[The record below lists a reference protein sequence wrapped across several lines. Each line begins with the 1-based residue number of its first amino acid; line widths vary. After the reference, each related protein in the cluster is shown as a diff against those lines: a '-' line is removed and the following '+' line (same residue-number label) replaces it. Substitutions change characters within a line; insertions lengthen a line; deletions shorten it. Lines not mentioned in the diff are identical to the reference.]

1 MTESTAIGTRGY
13 NTEKLHAYSSVG
25 LLAPN
30 MQAKVV
36 DWITGLLLPPNC
48 MGELWLCGPG
58 VMKGSEF
65 LYCFYLSEI
74 LECCLCC

>member
-13 NTEKLHAYSSVG
+13 NSEKLRNYSSVG

-36 DWITGLLLPPNC
+36 DWITGSPLPPNC

-58 VMKGSEF
+58 VMKGN
-65 LYCFYLSEI
+65 
-74 LECCLCC
+74 